1 MHLQQLKDI
10 LEKSSK
16 KEALDDKDKPFVKDL
31 VKKLRGGSKTH
42 AKQADDLEK
51 ALKTEAMHGGAKK
64 TGEDYLTKE
73 DKQYLRDN
81 PKNWKVTLTVTT
93 TQDWNVEGMT
103 REEAE
108 ETARESAQSGM
119 RPDGEEIDDVSVDNS
134 ELDRCIYVDEEI
146 EYLEEEVLDA

>member
-1 MHLQQLKDI
+1 
-10 LEKSSK
+10 
-16 KEALDDKDKPFVKDL
+16 
-31 VKKLRGGSKTH
+31 
-42 AKQADDLEK
+42 
-51 ALKTEAMHGGAKK
+51 
-64 TGEDYLTKE
+64 
-73 DKQYLRDN
+73 
-81 PKNWKVTLTVTT
+81 
-93 TQDWNVEGMT
+93 MT

>member
-1 MHLQQLKDI
+1 MTEEI
-10 LEKSSK
+10 RS
-16 KEALDDKDKPFVKDL
+16 VKL
-31 VKKLRGGSKTH
+31 C
-42 AKQADDLEK
+42 
-51 ALKTEAMHGGAKK
+51 GAIK

-108 ETARESAQSGM
+108 ETARESAQCGM
-119 RPDGEEIDDVSVDNS
+119 KPDGEEIDDVSVDNS
-134 ELDRCIYVDEEI
+134 DLDRCIYVDEEI